1 MFGKDKTDKKKKKSP
16 LLLIYRNVL
25 IASEFVL
32 RLLNHMSIYIIS
44 RMPERIFYDSFSIK
58 TITTCSMVAGNV
70 RFLEH

>member
-25 IASEFVL
+25 IASEFFL

-44 RMPERIFYDSFSIK
+44 RMPESGFSMIHFQLK
-58 TITTCSMVAGNV
+58 P
-70 RFLEH
+70 